1 MASVSPVGQ
10 SWPNRSPAAMID
22 ASRLCVVVGFLPIFS
37 CLTQAIESESIEICR
52 KSVPLRVSDAEFPSA
67 DVHQGLDQIMSSA
80 CKTATLIPPSRDHAS
95 RALALEE

>member
-22 ASRLCVVVGFLPIFS
+22 ASRLCVFVGFLPILNCQIQS
-37 CLTQAIESESIEICR
+37 IESERIGICR
-52 KSVPLRVSDAEFPSA
+52 KSVPRRVSDAGFPSA
-67 DVHQGLDQIMSSA
+67 DVHLGLDQIMSSA
-80 CKTATLIPPSRDHAS
+80 FNTATLIPPRRDHAS